1 MKYREI
7 VPSVALRQHVVCFWT
22 ITSEGES
29 APPGAGDILPD
40 GSVELVLNFADA
52 VLRRSGNSGAED
64 RLQRM
69 IVGQMDRPNGVR
81 YTGKVDLL
89 GVRFQPAG
97 ARAFFPYPLSELSGQ
112 IHHLDSV
119 ASRLDK
125 TLAISVDQELPREQ
139 RVHRLEEILSEHQW
153 HARNRD
159 SEIDRAVRAIQESH
173 GQISVSALMR
183 QSGISAR
190 QLERRFREGV
200 GLTPKLLA
208 RILRFQHAY
217 QLADETPTI
226 NWSTLALRCGYYDQA
241 HLIRDF
247 RAFSGATPTETFAQT
262 ASASV

>member
-7 VPSVALRQHVVCFWT
+7 VPNAALRQHIACFWT
-22 ITSEGES
+22 ISSEGAS
-29 APPGAGDILPD
+29 APPDAGSILPD
-40 GSVELVLNFADA
+40 GSLELVLNFADP
-52 VLRRSGNSGAED
+52 VLRRGGNSSATD

-69 IVGQMDRPNGVR
+69 VVGQMDRPNGVR

-97 ARAFFPYPLSELSGQ
+97 ARAFFPCPLSELSGQ
-112 IHHLDSV
+112 IHRLDSV
-119 ASRLDK
+119 VSRLDK
-125 TLAISVDQELPREQ
+125 TLATSLVPELPCGQ
-139 RVHRLEEILSEHQW
+139 RVHRLEEILLEHRW
-153 HARNRD
+153 LARGRD
-159 SEIDRAVRAIQESH
+159 SEIDQAVRAIQKAH
-173 GQISVSALMR
+173 GQVSVSALMR
-183 QSGISAR
+183 HSGVSAR

-217 QLADETPTI
+217 QLAAETCTI
-226 NWSTLALRCGYYDQA
+226 NWPALALRCGYYDQA
-241 HLIRDF
+241 HFIRDF